1 MLSDSPT
8 PFPVFIPHN
17 PTEAQ
22 EVQLLH
28 LTQNNSDS
36 ISGSILH
43 ATLYWPGSLQWKMKL
58 YHWYNPILSS
68 IHFTPLEVLL
78 ITLLWPELLF
88 FGIFLIG
95 YTTFYIFKGIFSCI
109 SLLYQ
114 RRGKDYV
121 FLKLTF
127 PTDTGKSAFA
137 TEQLFRQLHV
147 LGKRQTSI
155 KNFLHYKKQY
165 SLEIY
170 ATKEDG
176 ITYIISIPKNE
187 KSVITRNLLS
197 YLPGL
202 QIQEVPDYL
211 ARSLGKSHI
220 VALAECKLA
229 GHHALPLQ
237 EHKALIEHDP
247 LSFLTGNMTKLK
259 KDELISYQIITT
271 PVVSSVHGKLV
282 KEIRMLRHR
291 IYKGKP
297 LTPVLTTGVVKEFLS
312 LPFISLIVFLLKAAV
327 KILIFM
333 LGFILEGISL
343 FTSSQPR
350 SSTAVIS
357 QPKIIPQEILNP
369 YEQELATLVKGKID
383 QNQFESSVRFL
394 VADNTDEEVDG
405 RLNGLYA
412 TFGPLNNTFQAL
424 ISKHNIL
431 PSRFIMKQRLEQFR
445 KRLLPQNTIVN
456 QNPIL
461 SASELSDL
469 YHFPFVTTTRTE
481 DMEKLLAHELPAP
494 LSLKRGNSLDIIFAN
509 NTYGGGEDTPIGLPH
524 EDRRRHMMVFG
535 QTGSGK
541 STLLRS
547 MIHQDIVQG
556 NGCGVVDPHGQ
567 LAEEILVS
575 IVAAHREKDLV
586 WFNPDDLENL
596 IAINIMETTPGLSKY
611 DTLREKEFIC
621 ESIISLFRKVFSDSF
636 ASNPHRIESIFR
648 NTIYTAFTVEGATLF
663 TIYDLL
669 TDNEFR
675 AKTVAKLTD
684 ERLQKFWKNLYG
696 KAGSW
701 QQIKMISPVTSRIE
715 RFLFSPSA
723 KGILEK
729 KHSTISFDDIMDN
742 GKILVCNLSKGK
754 LGEDTSQVLGLLILT
769 KIQLTSL
776 KRARIP
782 EEKRRDFYL
791 YVDEFQNFATL
802 SFVQMLSEAR
812 KYHLNLIIA
821 EQSTAQQ
828 KDTQITNIL
837 FANTG
842 TVGVFKTASPR
853 DEELILPLF
862 SPYVKKGEI
871 QNIPAYHFYMKIGAT
886 KPEEPFSG
894 VTTPVEITVY
904 PKTNEK
910 MIALSNKKYAVKE
923 EEMPEKEKEESKGKP
938 PKQHTDTKTNK
949 SLKKPKNTKKES
961 KRPKKLLPES

>member
-1 MLSDSPT
+1 MT
-8 PFPVFIPHN
+8 K
-17 PTEAQ
+17 EQA
-22 EVQLLH
+22 VQLLQ
-28 LTQNNSDS
+28 LTQNNSDP

-43 ATLYWPGSLQWKMKL
+43 ATLYWPGSLQWKMTL

-78 ITLLWPELLF
+78 VTLLWPELLF

-95 YTTFYIFKGIFSCI
+95 YTAFYILKGIFFAI

-114 RRGKDYV
+114 RRRKEYI
-121 FLKLTF
+121 FLELTF

-137 TEQLFRQLHV
+137 TEQLFRQLYV
-147 LGKRQTSI
+147 LGKRQTFLE
-155 KNFLHYKKQY
+155 NFLHYKKRY

-176 ITYIISIPKNE
+176 IKYLFSVPKNE
-187 KSVITRNLLS
+187 KTVITRNLLS

-202 QIQEVPDYL
+202 QIKEVPDYL
-211 ARSLGKSHI
+211 TRKLGKSPI
-220 VALAECKLA
+220 VALAEFKLA

-237 EHKALIEHDP
+237 EHKALLEHDP

-271 PVVSSVHGKLV
+271 PVVSSVHGKLIN
-282 KEIRMLRHR
+282 EMRMLRHR

-297 LTPVLTTGVVKEFLS
+297 LTPALTNGIVKEFLS
-312 LPFISLIVFLLKAAV
+312 LPFISLIVFFLKAAV
-327 KILIFM
+327 KIVIFS
-333 LGFILEGISL
+333 LGFVLEGISL
-343 FTSSQPR
+343 FASSQSR
-350 SSTAVIS
+350 STTAVIS
-357 QPKIIPQEILNP
+357 QPKVIPQEILNP

-383 QNQFESSVRFL
+383 QNQFESSIRFL
-394 VADNTDEEVDG
+394 VAGNTDEEVDG

-424 ISKHNIL
+424 ISKRNIL
-431 PSRFIMKQRLEQFR
+431 PTRFIMKQRLEQFR
-445 KRLLPQNTIVN
+445 KRLLQQNTIIN
-456 QNPIL
+456 TNPIL

-469 YHFPFVTTTRTE
+469 YHFPFITTQRTE
-481 DMEKLLAHELPAP
+481 DIEKLLAHELPAP
-494 LSLKRGNSLDIIFAN
+494 LSLKRGNNLDIIFAN
-509 NTYGGGEDTPIGLPH
+509 NTYGGEDTLIGLPK
-524 EDRRRHMMVFG
+524 EDRRRHAMFFG

-547 MIHQDIVQG
+547 MIHQDILNG
-556 NGCGVVDPHGQ
+556 NGCSLVDPHGQ
-567 LAEEILVS
+567 LAEEALASVI
-575 IVAAHREKDLV
+575 AAHREKDLI
-586 WFNPDDLENL
+586 WFNPDDLEHL

-611 DTLREKEFIC
+611 DALREKEFIC

-636 ASNPHRIESIFR
+636 ASNPHRIESILR
-648 NTIYTAFTVEGATLF
+648 NTIYTAFSVEGATLF

-675 AKTVAKLTD
+675 AKTVAKLSD

-769 KIQLTSL
+769 KIQLTVL

-791 YVDEFQNFATL
+791 YVDEFQNFATM

-828 KDTQITNIL
+828 KDTQVTNIL

-871 QNIPAYHFYMKIGAT
+871 QNLPAYHFYMKLGAT

-894 VTTPVEITVY
+894 VTTPVEIAVDNKAIET
-904 PKTNEK
+904 
-910 MIALSNKKYAVKE
+910 MIALSNKKNTVKE
-923 EEMPEKEKEESKGKP
+923 EEEQIKEKPNTKKQKHKGKPNATKSQRKRSTQVSTRKIVTGMPEK
-938 PKQHTDTKTNK
+938 
-949 SLKKPKNTKKES
+949 KK
-961 KRPKKLLPES
+961 